1 MTSHPTPRFL
11 DRTTPPHVFTLVMLA
26 GLSALNMS
34 LFLPSLN
41 TIAAEYGVDYSVLQ
55 LAVSG
60 YFAATAIM
68 QITVGPI
75 SDRFGRRPVVIGG
88 FAIFTLASAGAA
100 LAPTG
105 AAFLGFRLVQAAVAT
120 GMVLSRAVVRDLV
133 SQDKAASMIGYV
145 TLGMSIMPMIGP
157 FIGGAV
163 DEFLGWRAN
172 FWLLTGMGLLMV
184 VLAWADQGETVR
196 DRGLPFREQVRQY
209 PALLGSPRFWGYVL
223 CTAFAAGAYYAL
235 LGGASLVA
243 SGVFGLTPLQTGLAL
258 GSPTVGYALGNYLSG
273 RYSVRFGVN
282 RMTLVGTGVAS
293 AGLAVSMA
301 ISLAGQESALLFFG
315 FCTFLG
321 LGNGLTMPNATAGM
335 LSVRPHLAG
344 TASGLGGAIMVTGGA
359 ALSAVAGASLSPEAG
374 SLPLQAIMFGSSVL
388 SGVAIGFVIRRER
401 RLGIE

>member
-1 MTSHPTPRFL
+1 MTSHPASRFF
-11 DRTTPPHVFTLVMLA
+11 DRTTPPHMFTLVMLA

-41 TIAAEYGVDYSVLQ
+41 TIAAEYGVNYGVMQ

-68 QITVGPI
+68 QILVGPI
-75 SDRFGRRPVVIGG
+75 SDRFGRRPVVLVS

-100 LAPTG
+100 LAPSGT
-105 AAFLGFRLVQAAVAT
+105 AFLGFRLVQATVAT

-133 SQDKAASMIGYV
+133 TQDKAASMIGYV

-172 FWLLTGMGLLMV
+172 FWLLTVMGFLMV
-184 VLAWADQGETVR
+184 VLVWADQGETVR
-196 DRGLPFREQVRQY
+196 DRGLPFREQVKQY
-209 PALLGSPRFWGYVL
+209 PALLGSPRFWGYVM

-243 SGVFGLTPLQTGLAL
+243 SGVFGLSPLQTGFAL
-258 GSPTVGYALGNYLSG
+258 GSPTVGYAVGNYISG

-282 RMTLVGTGVAS
+282 RMALVGTGIAS
-293 AGLAVSMA
+293 LGLL
-301 ISLAGQESALLFFG
+301 ISLTISLSGYESALLFFG

-359 ALSAVAGASLSPEAG
+359 ALSAIAGSSLSPDAG
-374 SLPLQAIMFGSSVL
+374 SLPLQAIMFGSSLL
-388 SGVAIGFVIRRER
+388 SGVAIAFVIRRER

>member
-1 MTSHPTPRFL
+1 MTSHPAPRFF
-11 DRTTPPHVFTLVMLA
+11 DRTTPPHMFTLVMLA

-41 TIAAEYGVDYSVLQ
+41 TIAAEYAVDYSVMQ

-68 QITVGPI
+68 QIIVGPI
-75 SDRFGRRPVVIGG
+75 SDRFGRRPVVLGG

-105 AAFLGFRLVQAAVAT
+105 AAFLGFRLVQATVAT

-243 SGVFGLTPLQTGLAL
+243 SGVFGLTPLQTGFAL
-258 GSPTVGYALGNYLSG
+258 GSPTLGYALGNYLSG

-282 RMTLVGTGVAS
+282 RMTLVGTGVAI

-301 ISLAGQESALLFFG
+301 TSLAGQESALLFFG

-359 ALSAVAGASLSPEAG
+359 ALSAVAGASLSPETG

-388 SGVAIGFVIRRER
+388 SGVAISFVIWREK

>member
-1 MTSHPTPRFL
+1 MTSHPVPRFF
-11 DRTTPPHVFTLVMLA
+11 DRTTPPHMFTLVMLA

-41 TIAAEYGVDYSVLQ
+41 TIAAEYGVDYSVMQ

-68 QITVGPI
+68 QIIVGPI
-75 SDRFGRRPVVIGG
+75 SDRFGRRPVVLVG
-88 FAIFTLASAGAA
+88 FAIFTAASAGAA
-100 LAPTG
+100 LAPSG
-105 AAFLGFRLVQAAVAT
+105 AAFLGFRLVQATVAT

-172 FWLLTGMGLLMV
+172 FWLLTLMGLFMV
-184 VLAWADQGETVR
+184 VLVWADQGETVR

-243 SGVFGLTPLQTGLAL
+243 SGVFGLSPLQTGFAL
-258 GSPTVGYALGNYLSG
+258 GSPTVGYAVGNYISG
-273 RYSVRFGVN
+273 RFSVRFGVN
-282 RMTLVGTGVAS
+282 RMTLVGTGIAS
-293 AGLAVSMA
+293 AGLA
-301 ISLAGQESALLFFG
+301 ISLAISVSGYESALLFFG

-359 ALSAVAGASLSPEAG
+359 ALSAVAGSSLSPEAG

-388 SGVAIGFVIRRER
+388 SGVAIAFVIRRER

>member
-1 MTSHPTPRFL
+1 MTTHPAARFF
-11 DRTTPPHVFTLVMLA
+11 DRTTPPHMFTLVMLA

-41 TIAAEYGVDYSVLQ
+41 TIAAEYGVDYSVMQ

-68 QITVGPI
+68 QIIVGPI
-75 SDRFGRRPVVIGG
+75 SDRFGRRPVVLVG
-88 FAIFTLASAGAA
+88 FAIFTVASAGAA
-100 LAPTG
+100 LAPSG
-105 AAFLGFRLVQAAVAT
+105 AAFLGLRLVQATVAT

-157 FIGGAV
+157 FIGGTV

-172 FWLLTGMGLLMV
+172 FWLLTLMGFLMV
-184 VLAWADQGETVR
+184 VLVWADQGETVR
-196 DRGLPFREQVRQY
+196 DRGLPFREQVKQY
-209 PALLGSPRFWGYVL
+209 PALLASPRFWGYVM

-243 SGVFGLTPLQTGLAL
+243 SGVFGLSPLQTGLAL
-258 GSPTVGYALGNYLSG
+258 GSPTVGYAVGNFISG

-282 RMTLVGTGVAS
+282 RMTLVGTGIAS
-293 AGLAVSMA
+293 AGLAVSLA
-301 ISLAGQESALLFFG
+301 ISLLGYESALLFFG
-315 FCTFLG
+315 FCIFLG

-359 ALSAVAGASLSPEAG
+359 ALSAMAGASLSPEAG

-388 SGVAIGFVIRRER
+388 SGIAIALVIRREK

>member
-1 MTSHPTPRFL
+1 MTTHPAARFI
-11 DRTTPPHVFTLVMLA
+11 DRTTPPHMFTLVMLA

-41 TIAAEYGVDYSVLQ
+41 AIAAEYGVDYSVMQ

-68 QITVGPI
+68 QIIVGPI
-75 SDRFGRRPVVIGG
+75 SDRFGRRPVVLVG
-88 FAIFTLASAGAA
+88 FAIFTAASAGAA
-100 LAPTG
+100 LAPSG
-105 AAFLGFRLVQAAVAT
+105 AAFLGFRLVQATVAT

-172 FWLLTGMGLLMV
+172 FWLLTLMGFLMV
-184 VLAWADQGETVR
+184 VLVWADQGETVR
-196 DRGLPFREQVRQY
+196 DRGVPFREQVKQY
-209 PALLGSPRFWGYVL
+209 PALLTSPRFWCYVM

-243 SGVFGLTPLQTGLAL
+243 SGVFGLSPLQTGLAL
-258 GSPTVGYALGNYLSG
+258 GSPTVGYAVGNYISG

-282 RMTLVGTGVAS
+282 RMTLVGTGIAS
-293 AGLAVSMA
+293 AGLAVSLA
-301 ISLAGQESALLFFG
+301 ISLSGYESALLFFG
-315 FCTFLG
+315 FSTFLG

-359 ALSAVAGASLSPEAG
+359 ALSAIAGSSLSPEAG

-388 SGVAIGFVIRRER
+388 SGVAIALVIRRER
-401 RLGIE
+401 RLGID

>member
-1 MTSHPTPRFL
+1 
-11 DRTTPPHVFTLVMLA
+11 
-26 GLSALNMS
+26 
-34 LFLPSLN
+34 
-41 TIAAEYGVDYSVLQ
+41 
-55 LAVSG
+55 
-60 YFAATAIM
+60 
-68 QITVGPI
+68 
-75 SDRFGRRPVVIGG
+75 
-88 FAIFTLASAGAA
+88 
-100 LAPTG
+100 
-105 AAFLGFRLVQAAVAT
+105 
-120 GMVLSRAVVRDLV
+120 VVRDLV

-388 SGVAIGFVIRRER
+388 SGVAIGFVIWREK

>member
-1 MTSHPTPRFL
+1 MTSHPAARFF
-11 DRTTPPHVFTLVMLA
+11 DRTTPPHMFTLVMLA

-41 TIAAEYGVDYSVLQ
+41 TIAAEYGVDYSVMQ

-60 YFAATAIM
+60 YFAATAIL
-68 QITVGPI
+68 QIIVGPI
-75 SDRFGRRPVVIGG
+75 SDRFGRRPVVLVG
-88 FAIFTLASAGAA
+88 FAIFTVASAGAA
-100 LAPTG
+100 LAPSG
-105 AAFLGFRLVQAAVAT
+105 AAFLVLRLVQATVAT

-172 FWLLTGMGLLMV
+172 FWLLTLMGFLMV
-184 VLAWADQGETVR
+184 VLVSADQGETVR
-196 DRGLPFREQVRQY
+196 DRGLPFREQVKQY
-209 PALLGSPRFWGYVL
+209 PALLASPRFWGYVL

-243 SGVFGLTPLQTGLAL
+243 SGVFGLSPLQTGIAL
-258 GSPTVGYALGNYLSG
+258 GSPTVGYAVGNYISG

-282 RMTLVGTGVAS
+282 RMTLVGTGIAS
-293 AGLAVSMA
+293 AGLAVSLA
-301 ISLAGQESALLFFG
+301 ISLLGHESALLFFG
-315 FCTFLG
+315 FCIFLG

-359 ALSAVAGASLSPEAG
+359 ALSAMAGASLSPEAG

-388 SGVAIGFVIRRER
+388 SGIAIALVIRREK

>member
-1 MTSHPTPRFL
+1 MTTHPDARFF
-11 DRTTPPHVFTLVMLA
+11 DRTTPPHMFTLVMLA

-41 TIAAEYGVDYSVLQ
+41 TIAAEYGVDYSVMQ

-68 QITVGPI
+68 QIIVGPI
-75 SDRFGRRPVVIGG
+75 SDRFGRRPVVLVG
-88 FAIFTLASAGAA
+88 FAIFTVASAGAA
-100 LAPTG
+100 LAPSG
-105 AAFLGFRLVQAAVAT
+105 AAFLGLRLVQATVAT

-157 FIGGAV
+157 FIGGTV

-172 FWLLTGMGLLMV
+172 FWLLTLMGFLMV
-184 VLAWADQGETVR
+184 VLVWADQGETVR
-196 DRGLPFREQVRQY
+196 DRGLPFREQVKQY
-209 PALLGSPRFWGYVL
+209 PALLASPRFWGYVM

-243 SGVFGLTPLQTGLAL
+243 SGVFGLSPLQTGLAL
-258 GSPTVGYALGNYLSG
+258 GSPTVGYAVGNYISG

-282 RMTLVGTGVAS
+282 RMTLVGTGIAS
-293 AGLAVSMA
+293 AGLAVSLA
-301 ISLAGQESALLFFG
+301 ISLLGYESALLFFG
-315 FCTFLG
+315 FCIFLG

-359 ALSAVAGASLSPEAG
+359 ALSAMAGASLSPEAG

-388 SGVAIGFVIRRER
+388 SGIAIALVIRREK

>member
-1 MTSHPTPRFL
+1 MTSHPAPRFF
-11 DRTTPPHVFTLVMLA
+11 DRTTPPHMFTLVMLA

-41 TIAAEYGVDYSVLQ
+41 TIAAEYGVDYSVMQ

-68 QITVGPI
+68 QIIVGPI
-75 SDRFGRRPVVIGG
+75 SDRFGRRPVVLVG
-88 FAIFTLASAGAA
+88 FAIFTAASAGAA
-100 LAPTG
+100 LAPSG
-105 AAFLGFRLVQAAVAT
+105 AAFLGFRLVQATVAT

-172 FWLLTGMGLLMV
+172 FWLLTLMGLFMV
-184 VLAWADQGETVR
+184 VLVWADQGETVR

-243 SGVFGLTPLQTGLAL
+243 SGVFGLSPLQTGFAL
-258 GSPTVGYALGNYLSG
+258 GSPTVGYAVGNYISG
-273 RYSVRFGVN
+273 RFSVRFGVN
-282 RMTLVGTGVAS
+282 RMTLVGTGIAS
-293 AGLAVSMA
+293 AGLA
-301 ISLAGQESALLFFG
+301 ISLAISVSGYESALLFFG
-315 FCTFLG
+315 LCTFLG

-359 ALSAVAGASLSPEAG
+359 ALSAVAGSSLSPEAG

-388 SGVAIGFVIRRER
+388 SGVAIAFVIRRER

>member
-1 MTSHPTPRFL
+1 MTSHPAPRFF
-11 DRTTPPHVFTLVMLA
+11 DRTTPPHMFTLVMLA

-41 TIAAEYGVDYSVLQ
+41 TIAAEYGVDYSVMQ

-68 QITVGPI
+68 QIIVGPI
-75 SDRFGRRPVVIGG
+75 SDRFGRRPVVLVG
-88 FAIFTLASAGAA
+88 FAIFTAASAGAA
-100 LAPTG
+100 LAPSG
-105 AAFLGFRLVQAAVAT
+105 AAFLGFRLVQATVAT

-172 FWLLTGMGLLMV
+172 FWLLTLMGLFMV
-184 VLAWADQGETVR
+184 VLVWADQGETVR

-243 SGVFGLTPLQTGLAL
+243 SGVFGLSPLQTGFAL
-258 GSPTVGYALGNYLSG
+258 GSPTVGYAVGNYISG
-273 RYSVRFGVN
+273 RFSVRFGVN
-282 RMTLVGTGVAS
+282 RMTLVGTGIAS
-293 AGLAVSMA
+293 AGLA
-301 ISLAGQESALLFFG
+301 ISLAISVSGYESALLFFG

-359 ALSAVAGASLSPEAG
+359 ALSAVAGSSLSPEAG

-388 SGVAIGFVIRRER
+388 SGVAIAFVIRRER

>member
-1 MTSHPTPRFL
+1 MTTHPDARFF
-11 DRTTPPHVFTLVMLA
+11 DRTTPPHMFTLVMLA

-41 TIAAEYGVDYSVLQ
+41 TIAAEYGVDYSVMQ

-68 QITVGPI
+68 QIIVGPI
-75 SDRFGRRPVVIGG
+75 SDRFGRRPVVLVG
-88 FAIFTLASAGAA
+88 FAIFTVASAGAA
-100 LAPTG
+100 LAPSG
-105 AAFLGFRLVQAAVAT
+105 AAFLGLRLVQATVAT

-157 FIGGAV
+157 FIGGTV

-172 FWLLTGMGLLMV
+172 FWLLTLMGFLMV
-184 VLAWADQGETVR
+184 VLVWADQGETVR
-196 DRGLPFREQVRQY
+196 DRGLPFREQVKQY
-209 PALLGSPRFWGYVL
+209 PALLASPRFWGYVM

-243 SGVFGLTPLQTGLAL
+243 SGVFGLSPLQTGLAL
-258 GSPTVGYALGNYLSG
+258 GSPTVGYAVGNFISG

-282 RMTLVGTGVAS
+282 RMTLVGTGIAS
-293 AGLAVSMA
+293 AGLAVSLA
-301 ISLAGQESALLFFG
+301 ISLLGYESALLFFG
-315 FCTFLG
+315 FCIFLG

-359 ALSAVAGASLSPEAG
+359 ALSAMAGASLSPEAG

-388 SGVAIGFVIRRER
+388 SGIAIALVIRREK

>member
-1 MTSHPTPRFL
+1 MTSHPAPRFF
-11 DRTTPPHVFTLVMLA
+11 DRTTPPHMFTLVMLA

-41 TIAAEYGVDYSVLQ
+41 TIAAEYGVDYSVMQ

-68 QITVGPI
+68 QIIVGPI
-75 SDRFGRRPVVIGG
+75 SDRFGRRPVVLVG

-100 LAPTG
+100 LAPSG
-105 AAFLGFRLVQAAVAT
+105 AAFLAFRLVQATVAT

-172 FWLLTGMGLLMV
+172 FWLLTLMGLLMV
-184 VLAWADQGETVR
+184 VLVWADQGETVR

-301 ISLAGQESALLFFG
+301 TSLAGQESALLFFG

-388 SGVAIGFVIRRER
+388 SGVAIGFVIWRER

>member
-1 MTSHPTPRFL
+1 MTSHPAPRFF
-11 DRTTPPHVFTLVMLA
+11 DRTTPPHMFTLVMLA

-41 TIAAEYGVDYSVLQ
+41 TIAAEYGVDYSVMQ

-68 QITVGPI
+68 QIIVGPI
-75 SDRFGRRPVVIGG
+75 SDRFGRRPVVLVG
-88 FAIFTLASAGAA
+88 FAIFTAASAGAA
-100 LAPTG
+100 LAPSG
-105 AAFLGFRLVQAAVAT
+105 AAFLGFRLVQATVAT

-172 FWLLTGMGLLMV
+172 FWLLTLMGLFMV
-184 VLAWADQGETVR
+184 VLVWADQGETVR

-243 SGVFGLTPLQTGLAL
+243 NGVFGLSPLQTGFAL
-258 GSPTVGYALGNYLSG
+258 GSPTVGYAVGNYISG
-273 RYSVRFGVN
+273 RFSVRFGVN
-282 RMTLVGTGVAS
+282 RMTLVGTGIAS
-293 AGLAVSMA
+293 AGLA
-301 ISLAGQESALLFFG
+301 ISLAISVSGYESALLFFG

-359 ALSAVAGASLSPEAG
+359 ALSAVAGSSLSPEAG

-388 SGVAIGFVIRRER
+388 SGVAIAFVIRRER

>member
-1 MTSHPTPRFL
+1 MTSHPAPRFF
-11 DRTTPPHVFTLVMLA
+11 DRTTPPHMFTLVMLA

-41 TIAAEYGVDYSVLQ
+41 TIAAEFGVDYGVMQ

-68 QITVGPI
+68 QIIVGPI
-75 SDRFGRRPVVIGG
+75 SDRFGRRPVVLVG

-100 LAPTG
+100 LAPSGT
-105 AAFLGFRLVQAAVAT
+105 AFLGFRLVQATVAT

-184 VLAWADQGETVR
+184 VLVWADQGETVR
-196 DRGLPFREQVRQY
+196 DRGLPFREQVKQY

-223 CTAFAAGAYYAL
+223 CNAFAAGAYYAL

-243 SGVFGLTPLQTGLAL
+243 SGVFGLSPLQTGLAL
-258 GSPTVGYALGNYLSG
+258 GSPTVGFAVGNYISG

-282 RMTLVGTGVAS
+282 RMTFVGTGIAS
-293 AGLAVSMA
+293 AGLAVSLA
-301 ISLAGQESALLFFG
+301 ISLSGNESALLFFG

-359 ALSAVAGASLSPEAG
+359 ALSAVAGSSLSPEAG

-388 SGVAIGFVIRRER
+388 SGVAIAFVIRRER

>member
-1 MTSHPTPRFL
+1 MTSHPAPRFF
-11 DRTTPPHVFTLVMLA
+11 DRTTPPHMFTLVMLA

-41 TIAAEYGVDYSVLQ
+41 TIAAEYGVDYRVMQ

-68 QITVGPI
+68 QIIVGPI
-75 SDRFGRRPVVIGG
+75 SDRFGRRPVVLVG

-100 LAPTG
+100 LAPSG
-105 AAFLGFRLVQAAVAT
+105 ATFLAFRLVQATVAT

-172 FWLLTGMGLLMV
+172 FWLLTLMGLLMV
-184 VLAWADQGETVR
+184 VLVWADQGETVR

-282 RMTLVGTGVAS
+282 HMTLVGTGVAS

-301 ISLAGQESALLFFG
+301 TSLAGQESALLFFG

-388 SGVAIGFVIRRER
+388 SGVAIGLVIWREK

>member
-1 MTSHPTPRFL
+1 MTTHPAPRFF
-11 DRTTPPHVFTLVMLA
+11 DRTTPPHMFTLVMLA

-41 TIAAEYGVDYSVLQ
+41 TIAAEYGVDYSVMQ

-68 QITVGPI
+68 QIIVGPI
-75 SDRFGRRPVVIGG
+75 SDRFGRRPVVLVG
-88 FAIFTLASAGAA
+88 FAIFTAASAGAA
-100 LAPTG
+100 LAPSG
-105 AAFLGFRLVQAAVAT
+105 AAFLGFRLVQATVAT

-172 FWLLTGMGLLMV
+172 FWLLTLMGLFMV
-184 VLAWADQGETVR
+184 VLVWADQGETIR

-243 SGVFGLTPLQTGLAL
+243 SGVFGLSPLQTGFAL
-258 GSPTVGYALGNYLSG
+258 GSPTVGYAVGNYISG
-273 RYSVRFGVN
+273 RFSVRFGVN
-282 RMTLVGTGVAS
+282 RMTLVGTGIAS
-293 AGLAVSMA
+293 AGLA
-301 ISLAGQESALLFFG
+301 ISLAISVSGYESALLFFG

-359 ALSAVAGASLSPEAG
+359 ALSAVAGSSLSPEAG

-388 SGVAIGFVIRRER
+388 SGVAIAFVIRRER

>member
-1 MTSHPTPRFL
+1 MTSHPAPRFF
-11 DRTTPPHVFTLVMLA
+11 DRTTPPHMFTLVMLA

-41 TIAAEYGVDYSVLQ
+41 TIAAEYGVDYSVMQ

-68 QITVGPI
+68 QIIVGPI
-75 SDRFGRRPVVIGG
+75 SDRFGRRPVVLVG

-105 AAFLGFRLVQAAVAT
+105 AAFLAFRLVQATVAT

-172 FWLLTGMGLLMV
+172 FWLLTLMGLLMV
-184 VLAWADQGETVR
+184 VLVWADQGETVR

-301 ISLAGQESALLFFG
+301 TSLAGQESALLFFG

-388 SGVAIGFVIRRER
+388 SGVAIGFVIWRER

>member
-1 MTSHPTPRFL
+1 MTSHPAPRFF
-11 DRTTPPHVFTLVMLA
+11 DRTTPPHMFTLVMLA

-41 TIAAEYGVDYSVLQ
+41 TIAAEYGVDYSVMQ

-68 QITVGPI
+68 QIIVGPI
-75 SDRFGRRPVVIGG
+75 SDRFGRRPVVLVG
-88 FAIFTLASAGAA
+88 FAIFTAASAGAA
-100 LAPTG
+100 LAPSG
-105 AAFLGFRLVQAAVAT
+105 AAFLGFRLVQATVAT

-163 DEFLGWRAN
+163 DEFLSWRAN
-172 FWLLTGMGLLMV
+172 FWLLTLMGLFMV
-184 VLAWADQGETVR
+184 VLVWADQGETVR

-243 SGVFGLTPLQTGLAL
+243 SGVFGLSPLQTGFAL
-258 GSPTVGYALGNYLSG
+258 GSPTVGYAVGNYISG
-273 RYSVRFGVN
+273 RFSVRFGVN
-282 RMTLVGTGVAS
+282 RMTLVGTAIAS
-293 AGLAVSMA
+293 AGLA
-301 ISLAGQESALLFFG
+301 ISLAISVSGYESALLFFG

-359 ALSAVAGASLSPEAG
+359 ALSAVAGSSLSPEAG

-388 SGVAIGFVIRRER
+388 SGVAIAFVIRRER

>member
-1 MTSHPTPRFL
+1 MTLHPAPRFF
-11 DRTTPPHVFTLVMLA
+11 DRTTPPHMFTLVMLA

-41 TIAAEYGVDYSVLQ
+41 RIAAEYGVDYSVMQ

-68 QITVGPI
+68 QIIVGPI
-75 SDRFGRRPVVIGG
+75 SDRFGRRPVVLVG

-100 LAPTG
+100 LAPSGT
-105 AAFLGFRLVQAAVAT
+105 AFLGFRLVQATVAT

-145 TLGMSIMPMIGP
+145 TLGMSVMPMIGP

-172 FWLLTGMGLLMV
+172 FWLLTLMGLFMV
-184 VLAWADQGETVR
+184 VLVWADQGETVR

-243 SGVFGLTPLQTGLAL
+243 SGVFGLSPLQTGLAL
-258 GSPTVGYALGNYLSG
+258 GSPTVGYAVGNYISG
-273 RYSVRFGVN
+273 RFSVRFGVN
-282 RMTLVGTGVAS
+282 RMAFVGTGIAS

-374 SLPLQAIMFGSSVL
+374 SLPLQAIMFGSSLL
-388 SGVAIGFVIRRER
+388 SGVAIAFVIWREK

>member
-1 MTSHPTPRFL
+1 MTTHPAARFF
-11 DRTTPPHVFTLVMLA
+11 DRTTPPHMFTLVMLA

-41 TIAAEYGVDYSVLQ
+41 TIAAEYGVDYSVMQ

-68 QITVGPI
+68 QIIVGPI
-75 SDRFGRRPVVIGG
+75 SDRFGRRPVVLVG
-88 FAIFTLASAGAA
+88 FAIFTVASAGAA
-100 LAPTG
+100 LAPSG
-105 AAFLGFRLVQAAVAT
+105 AAFLGLRLVQATVAT

-157 FIGGAV
+157 FIGGTV

-172 FWLLTGMGLLMV
+172 FWLLTLMGFLMV
-184 VLAWADQGETVR
+184 VLVWADQGETVR
-196 DRGLPFREQVRQY
+196 DRGLPFREQVKQY
-209 PALLGSPRFWGYVL
+209 PALLASPRFWGYVM

-243 SGVFGLTPLQTGLAL
+243 SGVFGLSPLQTGLAL
-258 GSPTVGYALGNYLSG
+258 GSPTVGYAVGNYISG

-282 RMTLVGTGVAS
+282 RMTLVGTGIAS
-293 AGLAVSMA
+293 AGLAVSLA
-301 ISLAGQESALLFFG
+301 ISLLGYESALLFFG
-315 FCTFLG
+315 FCIFLG

-359 ALSAVAGASLSPEAG
+359 ALSAMAGASLSPEAG

-388 SGVAIGFVIRRER
+388 SGIAIALVIRREK

>member
-1 MTSHPTPRFL
+1 MTSHPAPRFF
-11 DRTTPPHVFTLVMLA
+11 DRTTPPHMFTLVMLA
-26 GLSALNMS
+26 GLSALNIS

-41 TIAAEYGVDYSVLQ
+41 TIAAEYGVDYSVMQ

-68 QITVGPI
+68 QIIVGPI
-75 SDRFGRRPVVIGG
+75 SDRFGRRPVVLVG
-88 FAIFTLASAGAA
+88 FAIFTAASAGAA
-100 LAPTG
+100 LAPSG
-105 AAFLGFRLVQAAVAT
+105 AAFLGFRLVQATVAT

-172 FWLLTGMGLLMV
+172 FWLLTLMGLFMV
-184 VLAWADQGETVR
+184 VLVWADQGETVR

-243 SGVFGLTPLQTGLAL
+243 SGVFGLSPLQTGFAL
-258 GSPTVGYALGNYLSG
+258 GSPTVGYAVGNYISG
-273 RYSVRFGVN
+273 RFSVRFGVN
-282 RMTLVGTGVAS
+282 RMTLVGTGIAS
-293 AGLAVSMA
+293 AGLA
-301 ISLAGQESALLFFG
+301 ISLAISVSGYESALLFFG

-359 ALSAVAGASLSPEAG
+359 ALSAVAGSSLSPEAG

-388 SGVAIGFVIRRER
+388 SGVAIAFVIRRER

>member
-1 MTSHPTPRFL
+1 MTSHPAPRFF
-11 DRTTPPHVFTLVMLA
+11 DRTTPPHMFTLVMLA

-41 TIAAEYGVDYSVLQ
+41 TIAAEYGVDYSVMQ

-68 QITVGPI
+68 QIIVGPI
-75 SDRFGRRPVVIGG
+75 SDRFGRRPVVLVG
-88 FAIFTLASAGAA
+88 FAIFTAASAGAA
-100 LAPTG
+100 LAPSG
-105 AAFLGFRLVQAAVAT
+105 AAFLGFRLVQATVAT

-172 FWLLTGMGLLMV
+172 FWLLTLMGLFMV
-184 VLAWADQGETVR
+184 VLVWADQGETVR

-209 PALLGSPRFWGYVL
+209 PALLGSPRFWGYVF

-243 SGVFGLTPLQTGLAL
+243 SGVFGLSPLQTGFAL
-258 GSPTVGYALGNYLSG
+258 GSPTVGYAVGNYISG
-273 RYSVRFGVN
+273 RFSVRFGVN
-282 RMTLVGTGVAS
+282 RMTLVGTGIAS
-293 AGLAVSMA
+293 AGLA
-301 ISLAGQESALLFFG
+301 ISLAISVSGYESALLFFG

-359 ALSAVAGASLSPEAG
+359 ALSAVAGSSLSPEAG

-388 SGVAIGFVIRRER
+388 SGVAIVFVIRRER

>member
-1 MTSHPTPRFL
+1 MTTHPAAHFF
-11 DRTTPPHVFTLVMLA
+11 DRTTPPHMFTLVMLA

-41 TIAAEYGVDYSVLQ
+41 AIAAEYGVDYSVMQ

-68 QITVGPI
+68 QIIVGPI
-75 SDRFGRRPVVIGG
+75 SDRFGRRPVVLVG
-88 FAIFTLASAGAA
+88 FAIFTAASAGAA
-100 LAPTG
+100 LAPSG
-105 AAFLGFRLVQAAVAT
+105 AAFLGFRLVQATVAT

-172 FWLLTGMGLLMV
+172 FWLLTLMGFLMV
-184 VLAWADQGETVR
+184 VLVWADQGETVR
-196 DRGLPFREQVRQY
+196 DRGVPFREQVKQY
-209 PALLGSPRFWGYVL
+209 PALLTSPRFWGYVM

-243 SGVFGLTPLQTGLAL
+243 SGVFGLSPLQTGLAL
-258 GSPTVGYALGNYLSG
+258 GSPTVGYAVGNYISG

-282 RMTLVGTGVAS
+282 RMTLVGTGIAS
-293 AGLAVSMA
+293 AGLAVSLA
-301 ISLAGQESALLFFG
+301 ISLSGYESALLFFG

-321 LGNGLTMPNATAGM
+321 LGNGLTIPNATAGM

-359 ALSAVAGASLSPEAG
+359 ALSAIAGSSLSPEAG

-388 SGVAIGFVIRRER
+388 SGVAIALVIRRER
-401 RLGIE
+401 RLGID

>member
-1 MTSHPTPRFL
+1 MTSHPAPRFF
-11 DRTTPPHVFTLVMLA
+11 DRTTPPHMFTLVMLA

-41 TIAAEYGVDYSVLQ
+41 TIAAEYAVDYSVMQ

-68 QITVGPI
+68 QIIVGPI
-75 SDRFGRRPVVIGG
+75 SDRFGRRPVVLGG

-105 AAFLGFRLVQAAVAT
+105 AAFLGFRLVQATVAT

-243 SGVFGLTPLQTGLAL
+243 SGVFGLTPLQTGFAL
-258 GSPTVGYALGNYLSG
+258 GSPTLGYALGNYLSG

-282 RMTLVGTGVAS
+282 RMTLVGTGVAI

-301 ISLAGQESALLFFG
+301 TSLAGQESALLFFG

-321 LGNGLTMPNATAGM
+321 LGNGLTMPNAIAGM

-388 SGVAIGFVIRRER
+388 SGVAISFVIWREK

>member
-1 MTSHPTPRFL
+1 MTTHPAAHFF
-11 DRTTPPHVFTLVMLA
+11 DRTTPPHMFTLVMLA

-41 TIAAEYGVDYSVLQ
+41 AIAAEYGVDYSVMQ

-68 QITVGPI
+68 QIIVGPI
-75 SDRFGRRPVVIGG
+75 SDRFGRRPVVLVG
-88 FAIFTLASAGAA
+88 FAIFTAASAGAA
-100 LAPTG
+100 LAPSG
-105 AAFLGFRLVQAAVAT
+105 AAFLGFRLVQATVAT

-172 FWLLTGMGLLMV
+172 FWFLTMMGFLMV
-184 VLAWADQGETVR
+184 VLVWADQGETVR
-196 DRGLPFREQVRQY
+196 DRGVPFREQVKQY
-209 PALLGSPRFWGYVL
+209 PALLTSPRFWGYVM

-243 SGVFGLTPLQTGLAL
+243 SGVFGLSPLQTGLAL
-258 GSPTVGYALGNYLSG
+258 GSPTVGYAVGNYISG

-282 RMTLVGTGVAS
+282 RMTLVGTGIAS
-293 AGLAVSMA
+293 AGLAVSLA
-301 ISLAGQESALLFFG
+301 ISLSGYESALLFFG

-321 LGNGLTMPNATAGM
+321 LGNGLTIPNATAGM

-359 ALSAVAGASLSPEAG
+359 ALSAIAGSSLSPEAG

-388 SGVAIGFVIRRER
+388 SGVAIALVIRRER
-401 RLGIE
+401 RLGID

>member
-1 MTSHPTPRFL
+1 MNSHPAARFF
-11 DRTTPPHVFTLVMLA
+11 DRTTPPHMFTLVMLA

-41 TIAAEYGVDYSVLQ
+41 TIAAEYGVDYSVMQ

-60 YFAATAIM
+60 YFAATAIL
-68 QITVGPI
+68 QIIVGPI
-75 SDRFGRRPVVIGG
+75 SDRFGRRPVVLVG
-88 FAIFTLASAGAA
+88 FAIFTVASAGAA
-100 LAPTG
+100 LAPSG
-105 AAFLGFRLVQAAVAT
+105 AAFLVLRLVQATVAT

-172 FWLLTGMGLLMV
+172 FWLLTLMGFLMV
-184 VLAWADQGETVR
+184 VLVWADQGETVR
-196 DRGLPFREQVRQY
+196 DRGLPFREQVKQY
-209 PALLGSPRFWGYVL
+209 PALLASPRFWGYVL

-243 SGVFGLTPLQTGLAL
+243 SGVFGLSPLQTGIAL
-258 GSPTVGYALGNYLSG
+258 GSPTVGYAVGNYISG

-282 RMTLVGTGVAS
+282 RMTLVGTGIAS
-293 AGLAVSMA
+293 AGLAVSLA
-301 ISLAGQESALLFFG
+301 ISLLGHESALLFFG
-315 FCTFLG
+315 FCIFLG

-359 ALSAVAGASLSPEAG
+359 ALSTMAGASLSPEAG

-388 SGVAIGFVIRRER
+388 SGIAIALVIRREK

>member
-1 MTSHPTPRFL
+1 MTTHPAARFI
-11 DRTTPPHVFTLVMLA
+11 DRTTPPHMFTLVMLA

-41 TIAAEYGVDYSVLQ
+41 AIAAEYGVDYSVMQ

-68 QITVGPI
+68 QIIVGPI
-75 SDRFGRRPVVIGG
+75 SDRFGRRPVVLVG
-88 FAIFTLASAGAA
+88 FAIFTAASAGAA
-100 LAPTG
+100 LAPSG
-105 AAFLGFRLVQAAVAT
+105 AAFLGFRLVQATVAT

-172 FWLLTGMGLLMV
+172 FWLLTLMGFLMV
-184 VLAWADQGETVR
+184 VLVWADQGETVR
-196 DRGLPFREQVRQY
+196 DRGVPFREQVKQY
-209 PALLGSPRFWGYVL
+209 PALLTSPRFWCYVM

-243 SGVFGLTPLQTGLAL
+243 SGVFGLSPLQTGLAL
-258 GSPTVGYALGNYLSG
+258 GSPTVGYAVGNYISG

-282 RMTLVGTGVAS
+282 RMTLVGTGIAS
-293 AGLAVSMA
+293 AGLAVSLA
-301 ISLAGQESALLFFG
+301 ISLSGYESALLFFG

-359 ALSAVAGASLSPEAG
+359 ALSAIAGSSLSPEAG

-388 SGVAIGFVIRRER
+388 SGVAIALVIRRER
-401 RLGIE
+401 RLGID

>member
-1 MTSHPTPRFL
+1 
-11 DRTTPPHVFTLVMLA
+11 V
-26 GLSALNMS
+26 
-34 LFLPSLN
+34 
-41 TIAAEYGVDYSVLQ
+41 VL
-55 LAVSG
+55 
-60 YFAATAIM
+60 
-68 QITVGPI
+68 
-75 SDRFGRRPVVIGG
+75 GG

-105 AAFLGFRLVQAAVAT
+105 AAFLAFRLVQATVAT

-243 SGVFGLTPLQTGLAL
+243 SGVFGLSQLQTGFAL
-258 GSPTVGYALGNYLSG
+258 GSPTVGYAVGNYISG

-282 RMTLVGTGVAS
+282 HMTFVGTGIAS
-293 AGLAVSMA
+293 SGLA
-301 ISLAGQESALLFFG
+301 ISLTISLSGYESALLFFG

-359 ALSAVAGASLSPEAG
+359 ALSAIAGASLSPEAG

-388 SGVAIGFVIRRER
+388 SGVAIGFVIWREK

>member
-388 SGVAIGFVIRRER
+388 SGVAIGFVIWRER

>member
-1 MTSHPTPRFL
+1 MNSHPAARFF
-11 DRTTPPHVFTLVMLA
+11 DRTTPPHMFTLVMLA

-41 TIAAEYGVDYSVLQ
+41 TIAAEYGVDYSVMQ

-60 YFAATAIM
+60 YFAATAIL
-68 QITVGPI
+68 QIIVGPI
-75 SDRFGRRPVVIGG
+75 SDRFGRRPVVLVG
-88 FAIFTLASAGAA
+88 FAIFTVASAGAA
-100 LAPTG
+100 LAPSG
-105 AAFLGFRLVQAAVAT
+105 AAFLVLRLVQATVAT

-172 FWLLTGMGLLMV
+172 FWLLTLMGFLMV
-184 VLAWADQGETVR
+184 VLVWADQGETVR
-196 DRGLPFREQVRQY
+196 DRGLPFREQVKQY
-209 PALLGSPRFWGYVL
+209 PALLASPRFWGYVL

-243 SGVFGLTPLQTGLAL
+243 SGVFGLSPLQTGIAL
-258 GSPTVGYALGNYLSG
+258 GSPTVGYAVGNYISG

-282 RMTLVGTGVAS
+282 RMTLVGTGIAS
-293 AGLAVSMA
+293 AGLAVSLA
-301 ISLAGQESALLFFG
+301 ISLLGHESALLFFG
-315 FCTFLG
+315 FCIFLG

-359 ALSAVAGASLSPEAG
+359 ALSAMAGASLSPEAG

-388 SGVAIGFVIRRER
+388 SGIAIALVIRREK

>member
-1 MTSHPTPRFL
+1 M
-11 DRTTPPHVFTLVMLA
+11 FTLVMLA

-41 TIAAEYGVDYSVLQ
+41 AIAAEYGVDYGVMQ

-60 YFAATAIM
+60 YFAATAVM
-68 QITVGPI
+68 QILVGPI
-75 SDRFGRRPVVIGG
+75 SDRFGRRPVVLVG

-100 LAPTG
+100 LAPSG
-105 AAFLGFRLVQAAVAT
+105 AAFLGFRLVQATVAT

-163 DEFLGWRAN
+163 DQFLGWRAN
-172 FWLLTGMGLLMV
+172 FWLLTLMGFLMV
-184 VLAWADQGETVR
+184 VLVWADQGETVR
-196 DRGLPFREQVRQY
+196 DRGLPFREQVKQY
-209 PALLGSPRFWGYVL
+209 PALLGSPRFWGYVM

-243 SGVFGLTPLQTGLAL
+243 SGVFGLSPLQTGFAL
-258 GSPTVGYALGNYLSG
+258 GSPTVGYAVGNYISG

-282 RMTLVGTGVAS
+282 RMAFVGTGIAS
-293 AGLAVSMA
+293 AGLAVSLA
-301 ISLAGQESALLFFG
+301 ISLSGFESALLFFG

-359 ALSAVAGASLSPEAG
+359 ALSAIAGSSLSPEAG
-374 SLPLQAIMFGSSVL
+374 SLPLQAIMFGSSL
-388 SGVAIGFVIRRER
+388 MSGVAIALVIRRER
-401 RLGIE
+401 RLGID

>member
-1 MTSHPTPRFL
+1 MTTHPAARFF
-11 DRTTPPHVFTLVMLA
+11 DRTTPPHMFTLVMLA

-41 TIAAEYGVDYSVLQ
+41 TIAAEYGVDYSVMQ

-68 QITVGPI
+68 QIIVGPI
-75 SDRFGRRPVVIGG
+75 SDRFGRRPVVLVG
-88 FAIFTLASAGAA
+88 FAIFTVASAGAA
-100 LAPTG
+100 LAPSG
-105 AAFLGFRLVQAAVAT
+105 AAFLGLRLVQATVAT

-157 FIGGAV
+157 FIGGTV

-172 FWLLTGMGLLMV
+172 FWLLTLMGFLMV
-184 VLAWADQGETVR
+184 VLVWADQGETVR
-196 DRGLPFREQVRQY
+196 DRGLPFREQVKQY
-209 PALLGSPRFWGYVL
+209 PALLASPRFWGYVM

-243 SGVFGLTPLQTGLAL
+243 SGVFGLSPLQTGLAL
-258 GSPTVGYALGNYLSG
+258 GSPTVGYAVGNFISG

-282 RMTLVGTGVAS
+282 RMTLVGTGIAS
-293 AGLAVSMA
+293 AGLAVSLA
-301 ISLAGQESALLFFG
+301 ISLLGYESALLFFG
-315 FCTFLG
+315 FCIFLG

-359 ALSAVAGASLSPEAG
+359 ALSAMAGASLSPKAG

-388 SGVAIGFVIRRER
+388 SGIAIALVIRREK

>member
-1 MTSHPTPRFL
+1 MTSHPAPRFF
-11 DRTTPPHVFTLVMLA
+11 DRTTPPHMFTLVMLA

-41 TIAAEYGVDYSVLQ
+41 TIAAEYGVDYSVMQ

-68 QITVGPI
+68 QIIVGPI
-75 SDRFGRRPVVIGG
+75 SDRFGRRPVVLGG

-105 AAFLGFRLVQAAVAT
+105 AAFLAFRLVQATVAT

-388 SGVAIGFVIRRER
+388 SGVAIGFVIWREK

>member
-1 MTSHPTPRFL
+1 MLFRS
-11 DRTTPPHVFTLVMLA
+11 PPHMFTLVMLA

-41 TIAAEYGVDYSVLQ
+41 TIAAEYGVDYSVMQ

-68 QITVGPI
+68 QIIVGPI
-75 SDRFGRRPVVIGG
+75 SDRFGRRPVVLGG

-100 LAPTG
+100 LATTG
-105 AAFLGFRLVQAAVAT
+105 AAFLGFRLVQATVAT

-258 GSPTVGYALGNYLSG
+258 GSPTVGFALGNYLSG

-301 ISLAGQESALLFFG
+301 ISLAGQESAFLFFG
-315 FCTFLG
+315 FCTLLG

-344 TASGLGGAIMVTGGA
+344 TASGLDGAMMVTGGA
-359 ALSAVAGASLSPEAG
+359 ALSE
-374 SLPLQAIMFGSSVL
+374 
-388 SGVAIGFVIRRER
+388 IGRAHV
-401 RLGIE
+401 

>member
-1 MTSHPTPRFL
+1 MTSHPAPRFF
-11 DRTTPPHVFTLVMLA
+11 DRTTPPHMFTLVMLA

-41 TIAAEYGVDYSVLQ
+41 TIAAEYGVDYSVMQ

-68 QITVGPI
+68 QIIVGPI
-75 SDRFGRRPVVIGG
+75 SDRFGRRPVVLGG

-105 AAFLGFRLVQAAVAT
+105 AAFLGFRLVQATVAT

-388 SGVAIGFVIRRER
+388 SGVAIGFVIWREK

>member
-1 MTSHPTPRFL
+1 MTTHPAARFI
-11 DRTTPPHVFTLVMLA
+11 DRTTPPHMFTLVMLA

-41 TIAAEYGVDYSVLQ
+41 AIAAEYGVDYSVMQ

-68 QITVGPI
+68 QIIVGPI
-75 SDRFGRRPVVIGG
+75 SDRFGRRPVVLVG
-88 FAIFTLASAGAA
+88 FAIFTATSAGAA
-100 LAPTG
+100 LAPSG
-105 AAFLGFRLVQAAVAT
+105 AAFLGFRLVQATVAT

-172 FWLLTGMGLLMV
+172 FWLLTLMGFLMV
-184 VLAWADQGETVR
+184 VLVWADQGETVR
-196 DRGLPFREQVRQY
+196 DRGVPFREQVKQY
-209 PALLGSPRFWGYVL
+209 PALLTSPRFWCYVM

-243 SGVFGLTPLQTGLAL
+243 SGVFGLSPLQTGIAL
-258 GSPTVGYALGNYLSG
+258 GSPTVGYAVGNYISG

-282 RMTLVGTGVAS
+282 RMTLVGTGIAS
-293 AGLAVSMA
+293 AGLAVSLA
-301 ISLAGQESALLFFG
+301 ISLLGHESALLFFG
-315 FCTFLG
+315 FCIFLG

-359 ALSAVAGASLSPEAG
+359 ALSAMAGASLSPEAG

-388 SGVAIGFVIRRER
+388 SGIAIALVIRREK

>member
-1 MTSHPTPRFL
+1 MTSHPAPRFF
-11 DRTTPPHVFTLVMLA
+11 DRTTPPHMFTLVMLA

-41 TIAAEYGVDYSVLQ
+41 TIAAEYAVDYSVMQ

-68 QITVGPI
+68 QIIVGPI
-75 SDRFGRRPVVIGG
+75 SDRFGRRPVVLGG

-105 AAFLGFRLVQAAVAT
+105 AAFLGFRLVQATVAT

-196 DRGLPFREQVRQY
+196 DRGLTFREQVRQY

-243 SGVFGLTPLQTGLAL
+243 SGVFGLTPLQTGFAL
-258 GSPTVGYALGNYLSG
+258 GSPTLGYALGNYLSG

-293 AGLAVSMA
+293 AGLAVSTA

-388 SGVAIGFVIRRER
+388 SGVAISFVIWREK

>member
-1 MTSHPTPRFL
+1 MTTHPAAHFF
-11 DRTTPPHVFTLVMLA
+11 DRTTPPHMFTLVMLA

-41 TIAAEYGVDYSVLQ
+41 AIAAEYGVDYSVMQ

-68 QITVGPI
+68 QIIVGPI
-75 SDRFGRRPVVIGG
+75 SDRFGRRPVVLVG
-88 FAIFTLASAGAA
+88 FAIFTAASAGAA
-100 LAPTG
+100 LAPSG
-105 AAFLGFRLVQAAVAT
+105 AAFLGFRLVQATVAT

-172 FWLLTGMGLLMV
+172 FWLLTLMGFLMV
-184 VLAWADQGETVR
+184 LLVWADQGETVR
-196 DRGLPFREQVRQY
+196 DRGVPFREQVKQY
-209 PALLGSPRFWGYVL
+209 PALLTSPRFWGYVM

-243 SGVFGLTPLQTGLAL
+243 SGVFGLSPLQTGLAL
-258 GSPTVGYALGNYLSG
+258 GSPTVGYAVGNYISG

-282 RMTLVGTGVAS
+282 RMTLVGTGIAS
-293 AGLAVSMA
+293 AGLAVSLA
-301 ISLAGQESALLFFG
+301 ISLSGYESALLFFG

-359 ALSAVAGASLSPEAG
+359 ALSAIAGSSLSPEAG

-388 SGVAIGFVIRRER
+388 SGVAIALVIRRER
-401 RLGIE
+401 RLGID